1 MTRNLREIKEFR
13 NRKKKKKKKKGK
25 RPFSLRVST
34 NSCCAPAVRN
44 FLFFFFSPI
53 SVGCGGSLL
62 LDYYY
67 PPTQTLSLVLRRRRQ
82 DSVGRLAALRPGSLK
97 NNKNLHTHTSNNPQ
111 KVPHYISCV
120 CVCVCVCR
128 LGGGGVETPVQL
140 LFDYIAAMLLFS
152 VLFF

>member
-1 MTRNLREIKEFR
+1 
-13 NRKKKKKKKKGK
+13 
-25 RPFSLRVST
+25 VST

-67 PPTQTLSLVLRRRRQ
+67 PPTQTLSLVLRRRRRQ